1 MPPIPST
8 VSSPLN
14 KRAFLKAKLNLGGVF
29 SDGKGKGGQDQML
42 FTVGETVRSG
52 SDCQT
57 IWEKGGW
64 CFFENSPL
72 EIEMEDEYATRK
84 TAGEIVFS
92 RVVGFWDFG
101 GNNSRA

>member
-1 MPPIPST
+1 
-8 VSSPLN
+8 
-14 KRAFLKAKLNLGGVF
+14 
-29 SDGKGKGGQDQML
+29 ML
-42 FTVGETVRSG
+42 
-52 SDCQT
+52 
-57 IWEKGGW
+57 GW